1 MKAREPFFWVN
12 ISCGVI
18 IMVFIL
24 LPLIEMLTAPSLPM
38 LEETIRD
45 KEVVRSIWLS
55 IYTAGLAAFF
65 SFIFG
70 TPLAY
75 ILARTHFPGK
85 RLVESIVDLPIVI
98 PHPVVGI
105 AILSVAGKNHWIG
118 QIFSDLGIRIMG
130 SVTGIVT
137 VLTFVGLPFY
147 VNAVKNGFEN
157 ISPRLENVSRSLG
170 ASMVSTFFRITFPLA
185 WRSMLIGIIM
195 CSARAISEFGAVVV
209 VAYHPM
215 IAPVLIYERFEGYG
229 LKYSQPVAVWLVA
242 ICLILFLVLRILT
255 LRTGNRND

>member
-1 MKAREPFFWVN
+1 MKAKEPFFWVN
-12 ISCGVI
+12 LSCGI
-18 IMVFIL
+18 MIMVFIL
-24 LPLIEMLTAPSLPM
+24 LPLVEMLTAPSFSM
-38 LEETIRD
+38 IRDTIQD
-45 KEVVRSIWLS
+45 KEVLRSIWLS
-55 IYTAGLAAFF
+55 IYTAGLAALFA
-65 SFIFG
+65 FIFG

-75 ILARTHFPGK
+75 ILARTDFSGK
-85 RLVESIVDLPIVI
+85 RLIESIVDLPIVI

-118 QIFSDLGIRIMG
+118 QLFSEFGIRIMG

-147 VNAVKNGFEN
+147 INAVKNGFES

-185 WRSMLIGIIM
+185 RRSMLIGIIM

-229 LKYSQPVAVWLVA
+229 LRYSQPVAVWLVSV
-242 ICLILFLVLRILT
+242 CLVLFLVLRILT
-255 LRTGNRND
+255 LRTGKSS

>member
-1 MKAREPFFWVN
+1 MKVREPFFWIN
-12 ISCGVI
+12 ISCGI
-18 IMVFIL
+18 IVMVFIL
-24 LPLIEMLTAPSLPM
+24 LPLLEMLTAPSFSMIKATLKD
-38 LEETIRD
+38 RD
-45 KEVVRSIWLS
+45 VMRSIWLS
-55 IYTAGLAAFF
+55 IYTAGLAALI
-65 SFIFG
+65 SFVFG

-75 ILARTHFPGK
+75 VLARTQFAGK

-118 QIFSDLGIRIMG
+118 QLMGDLGIRIMG

-147 VNAVKNGFEN
+147 VNAVKNGFET

-170 ASMVSTFFRITFPLA
+170 ASMFSTFFRITFPLA
-185 WRSMLIGIIM
+185 RRSMLIGLIM

-215 IAPVLIYERFEGYG
+215 IAPVMIYERFEGYG
-229 LKYSQPVAVWLVA
+229 LKYSQPVAVWLVS

-255 LRTGNRND
+255 LRTGKSS